1 MILND
6 VQSKINKTNIA
17 AYEKPDSIEKL
28 GQLISNQSKNGN
40 KICPSGKLHSMGGQQ
55 FITYG
60 MVISNEYFQKI
71 QNLHPISKTVQ
82 VGSGVTW
89 SMLTQ
94 RLAAIQ
100 KSEQT
105 PLSIIQKQTGAD
117 ELSLGGAISSNIH
130 GRVLC
135 RKPIV
140 DDVISFDITTP
151 DGKHFHCDRNNN
163 SELFSLAIGGYGL
176 FGFIDSIQLK
186 LTERQRLVREVAEIS
201 IEEVL
206 PFLESKITEGAEFG
220 DFQYMTDER
229 SNDFLS
235 KGIVSVYSPT
245 ENADIPTKEGVGLST
260 GDWKHLYLLAHTDK
274 GKAYTE
280 YLKHYLQTNGQQ
292 YWSDEHQFSPYLP
305 DAGDMLNKFLS
316 WDVYKTLMITE
327 LYVPKDNFV
336 RFMRSIKKVLSSNDA
351 NLIYGTVRLIEKESE
366 SFLRWAKKD
375 YVCIIFNLLI
385 EHNKEGLIKAKEQF
399 QALID
404 EALSNNGNFYLT
416 YHRWASK
423 EQVETGYPEFEDFL
437 QAKDKWDPQNSF
449 TSDWHQHYKKLFS

>member
-6 VQSKINKTNIA
+6 VQSKLNETNVA
-17 AYEKPDSIEKL
+17 GYEKPDSIEKL
-28 GQLISNQSKNGN
+28 SELISNHSKNGN
-40 KICPSGKLHSMGGQQ
+40 KICPSGALHSMGGQQ
-55 FITYG
+55 FIADG
-60 MVISNEYFQKI
+60 IVISNEYFQKI
-71 QNLHPISKTVQ
+71 QNLNPISKSVQ

-89 SMLTQ
+89 PMLIDWLNTTQ
-94 RLAAIQ
+94 
-100 KSEQT
+100 ETEET

-117 ELSLGGAISSNIH
+117 ALSLGGAISSNIH
-130 GRVLC
+130 GRVLR

-151 DGKHFHCDRNNN
+151 DGQHLHCDRNNN
-163 SELFSLAIGGYGL
+163 SDLFSLSIGGYGL

-186 LTERQRLVREVAEIS
+186 LIEKQRLVREVAEIS
-201 IEEVL
+201 IGEVL

-220 DFQYMTDER
+220 DFQYMTDE
-229 SNDFLS
+229 SSSDFLS

-245 ENADIPTKEGVGLST
+245 ENAHITTSEGVGLST
-260 GDWKHLYLLAHTDK
+260 DDWKNLYLLAHTDK
-274 GKAYTE
+274 SKAYTE
-280 YLKHYLQTNGQQ
+280 YLAHYLQTNGQH

-305 DAGDMLNKFLS
+305 DAGDMLNKFLG

-336 RFMRSIKKVLSSNDA
+336 QFMRSVKKVLSSNDA
-351 NLIYGTVRLIEKESE
+351 SLIYGTVRLIEKESE

-437 QAKDKWDPQNSF
+437 QAKDKWDPQNIF